1 MSSPTVPSDALPS
14 DGAWMDRALRLA
26 ALADGGTS
34 PNPLVG
40 AVVLDADGRLVGE
53 GFHRRAGESHAE
65 ALALA
70 RAGDRA
76 RGGTLVVTLEPCCH
90 HGRTP
95 PCTDA
100 VLAAAPARVVVAMAD
115 PDPRVAGRGLE
126 RLRAAGITVVEG
138 VRRPQAQALNSA
150 FVHRVQ
156 QGRPEGW
163 LKWAASADGRTALPN
178 GASQWI
184 SGASARDW
192 VHQLR
197 SRCDAVIVGGG
208 TLRADDPLLT
218 SRGRRD
224 PEPVRV
230 VLSRRLDLPRQAQLW
245 DLSGAP
251 TLVAHGPVTEE
262 AGLGVLAWLDD
273 RGIPRLPL
281 PVAEPLALLQA
292 LAERGCNRVLWECGP
307 ALAAAALRQGCVQ
320 QLALVQAPLLL
331 GGMAARTALGDLGL
345 EDLAAAPRLHDLGV
359 TVLGGDRLWR
369 LALPVPPPR
378 RPEPELMDGDDQA
391 AAYAAA
397 DFSVEDGAFAD
408 RFLALVQPG
417 WGDGSGRAVLDLG
430 CGPGNISERLARRL
444 PAAQVLGL
452 DGAAAMLAIADDR
465 RRRADPPLPGLAY
478 RQVTFPLDPATL
490 EALRARCRWDAVVC
504 NSVLHHLHE
513 PAVFWQTL
521 RELVP
526 AGALLLL
533 RDLRRPDDEPTRLAL
548 VQRHAADAPAV
559 LRHDF
564 AASLAAAFTPAE
576 VEGQLLQAGLTG
588 LQVRPLG
595 DRHLEVWGILP

>member
-1 MSSPTVPSDALPS
+1 MTFPTVPSDVLPS
-14 DGAWMDRALRLA
+14 DAAWMDRALRLA

-40 AVVLDADGRLVGE
+40 AVVLDAEGQLVAE
-53 GFHRRAGESHAE
+53 GFHRRAGEPHAE

-95 PCTDA
+95 PCTEA

-126 RLRAAGITVVEG
+126 RLRAAGLTVVEG
-138 VRRPQAQALNSA
+138 VRRQEALRLNSA

-184 SGASARDW
+184 SGAPARDW
-192 VHQLR
+192 VHRLR
-197 SRCDAVIVGGG
+197 SRCDAVIIGGG

-218 SRGRRD
+218 SRGRRT
-224 PEPVRV
+224 PEPLRV
-230 VLSRRLDLPRQAQLW
+230 VLSRRLDLPRRAQLW
-245 DLSGAP
+245 DTGVAP
-251 TLVAHGPVTEE
+251 TLVAHGPGAE
-262 AGLGVLAWLDD
+262 GLAWLD
-273 RGIPRLPL
+273 GLGVERLPL
-281 PVAEPLALLQA
+281 AVASPLALLQA
-292 LAERGCNRVLWECGP
+292 LAARGCNRVLWECGP
-307 ALAAAALRQGCVQ
+307 GLAAAALRQGCVQ

-331 GGMAARTALGDLGL
+331 GGDPARTGLGDLGL
-345 EDLAAAPRLHDLGV
+345 QDLDAAPRPTDLGV
-359 TVLGGDRLWR
+359 TALGHDRLWR
-369 LALPVPPPR
+369 LALPSPPAR

-391 AAYAAA
+391 IAYAAA
-397 DFSVEDGAFAD
+397 DFSVEDGALVD
-408 RFLALVQPG
+408 RFVALAGPG
-417 WGDGSGRAVLDLG
+417 WGDGRGRAVLDLG
-430 CGPGNISERLARRL
+430 CGPGNICQRLAQRL
-444 PAAQVLGL
+444 PAARLLGL
-452 DGAAAMLAIADDR
+452 DGAAAMLAIAEDR
-465 RRRADPPLPGLAY
+465 RRRADPPLTGLAY
-478 RQVTFPLDPATL
+478 RQGCLPLDPEATR
-490 EALRARCRWDAVVC
+490 ALRAEGPWDAVVS
-504 NSVLHHLHE
+504 NSLLHHLHD
-513 PAVFWQTL
+513 PAVFWRTL
-521 RELVP
+521 VDLAAP
-526 AGALLLL
+526 GALVLL
-533 RDLRRPDDEPTRLAL
+533 RDLRRPDDEARRQAL
-548 VQRHAADAPAV
+548 VAVHAATAPPV

-576 VEGQLLQAGLTG
+576 VEAQLLQAGLTG

-595 DRHLEVWGILP
+595 DRHLEVWGHRS

>member
-1 MSSPTVPSDALPS
+1 MNSPTVPSEALPS

-40 AVVLDADGRLVGE
+40 AVVLDARGQLVAE
-53 GFHRRAGESHAE
+53 GFHRRAGEPHAE

-70 RAGDRA
+70 RAGERA

-126 RLRAAGITVVEG
+126 RLRAAGLTVVEG
-138 VRRPQAQALNSA
+138 VRRPQALRLNSA

-184 SGASARDW
+184 SGAPARDW
-192 VHQLR
+192 VHGLR

-208 TLRADDPLLT
+208 TLRADNPLLT
-218 SRGRRD
+218 SRARRD
-224 PEPVRV
+224 PEPLRV
-230 VLSRRLDLPRQAQLW
+230 VLSRHLNLPRQAQLW
-245 DLSGAP
+245 DLSVAP
-251 TLVAHGPVTEE
+251 TLVAHGPE
-262 AGLGVLAWLDD
+262 ADGDCLAWLEAL
-273 RGIPRLPL
+273 GIEMLPL
-281 PVAEPLALLQA
+281 PVASPLALLQA
-292 LAERGCNRVLWECGP
+292 LAARGCNRVLWECGP

-331 GGMAARTALGDLGL
+331 GGAAARTALGDLGL
-345 EDLAAAPRLHDLGV
+345 EDLAAAPRLQDLGL
-359 TVLGGDRLWR
+359 TSLGNDRLWR
-369 LALPVPPPR
+369 LALPSPPSR
-378 RPEPELMDGDDQA
+378 RPEPELMEGDEQA

-397 DFSVEDGAFAD
+397 DFSVEDGALVD
-408 RFLALVQPG
+408 RFAVLAG
-417 WGDGSGRAVLDLG
+417 EAWGDGQGRAVLDLG
-430 CGPGNISERLARRL
+430 CGPGNICERLARRW
-444 PAAQVLGL
+444 PAARVLGL
-452 DGAAAMLAIADDR
+452 DGAAAMLAIAEER
-465 RRRADPPLPGLAY
+465 RRRADPPLVGLAY
-478 RQVTFPLDPATL
+478 RQVTFPLDPMATA
-490 EALRARCRWDAVVC
+490 ALRAEGPWAAVVS

-521 RELVP
+521 RDLAPP
-526 AGALLLL
+526 AALLLL
-533 RDLRRPDDEPTRLAL
+533 RDLRRPADEDQRRAL
-548 VQRHAADAPAV
+548 VQRHAASAPAV

-576 VEGQLLQAGLTG
+576 VEAQLLQAGLTG

-595 DRHLEVWGILP
+595 DRHLEVWGPLP